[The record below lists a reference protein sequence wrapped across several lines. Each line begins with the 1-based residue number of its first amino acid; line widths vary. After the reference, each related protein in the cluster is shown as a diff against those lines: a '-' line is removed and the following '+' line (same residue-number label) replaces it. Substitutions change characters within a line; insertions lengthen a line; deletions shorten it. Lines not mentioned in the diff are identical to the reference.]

1 MAGKY
6 GSQSITV
13 TLEDAPG
20 GTARTITNFILTMG
34 GIKITA
40 LTQPSHAFGD
50 SWEEHTPTGM
60 KKGDPITLTGFWDTT
75 ADTGPHVVF
84 LSPDD
89 GPQDDGRELVVGY
102 GDSKIMTMDVR
113 LISYAV
119 LGKNGALTEFE
130 AVLQPTGALT
140 WS

>member
-20 GTARTITNFILTMG
+20 GTARTITQFILTMG

-60 KKGDPITLTGFWDTT
+60 KQGDPITLTGYWDTT
-75 ADTGPHVVF
+75 LTTGPHVVF

-89 GPQDDGRELVVGY
+89 GPQDDGRELVVVF
-102 GDSKIMTMDVR
+102 GDSKTMTMDTR

-130 AVLQPTGALT
+130 AVLQPTGAMT